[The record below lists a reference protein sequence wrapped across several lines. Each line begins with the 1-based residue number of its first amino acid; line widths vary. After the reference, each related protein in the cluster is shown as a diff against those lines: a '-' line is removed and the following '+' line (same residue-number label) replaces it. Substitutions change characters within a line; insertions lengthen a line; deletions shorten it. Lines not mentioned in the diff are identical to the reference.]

1 MSEDRT
7 EWKRKV
13 AKRLRVAVAVAA
25 WLALAWLAW
34 NGREDMRTA
43 VMMKWAWCWM
53 AVAVALA
60 PVNWALEAWRW
71 QVLCGGLERQRFW
84 QSMRGVLVGY
94 AGRVFTP
101 FGLGEYPSRALCL
114 SEGKRT
120 MGMGLVVAGSYA
132 QTVVMVAAGA
142 VALCLTEELRAVAE
156 QKTVVVMVAAIVV
169 AAVVAG
175 YFLFPRLLRRMERF
189 KVVRAAGAL
198 GTVRLT
204 GVLGIGV
211 VRYAV
216 MCAQMYCAVMA
227 FGGDVAWADG
237 LRMIAIYYL
246 FVTFTPSLGVTDL
259 ASRGVLGA
267 VVSGQCFG
275 IAGMVT
281 WVLNQGVAAVIGS
294 ALILPKGEKTIKNI
308 KKTE

>member
-1 MSEDRT
+1 MSEDKT
-7 EWKRKV
+7 SWKRKM
-13 AKRLRVAVAVAA
+13 AKRLRVLVAVAA
-25 WLALAWLAW
+25 WVALAWMAW
-34 NGREDMRTA
+34 NGREDMRA
-43 VMMKWAWCWM
+43 VVMMKWSWCWL
-53 AVAVALA
+53 ALAVALS

-71 QVLCGGLERQRFW
+71 QVLCGGLERQRFC
-84 QSMRGVLVGY
+84 QSMRGVLAGY

-132 QTVVMVAAGA
+132 QTVIMVAAGA

-156 QKTVVVMVAAIVV
+156 QKIIVVTVAAV
-169 AAVVAG
+169 VVAG

-198 GTVRLT
+198 ETVRLT
-204 GVLGIGV
+204 GVLVIGA

-227 FGGDVAWADG
+227 FGGDASWTDG

-294 ALILPKGEKTIKNI
+294 ALILPKGEKTIK
-308 KKTE
+308 KTE